1 MEYTTIQKTADR
13 WGISKARVHQL
24 CQDGRI
30 PGAVYENKHWRVPVD
45 AKKPVGTGPE
55 GTVSASKKAKE
66 WGVPVAA
73 VTRLCGLGLI
83 PGAVHIG
90 RLWHIPEDAVYPLEG
105 YLPVLEIAEKWGM
118 NRVPVSKLCKEGRI
132 PDAKRV
138 GRDWYIPVDAKKP
151 TSKLKERKQGYISP
165 TKAAEEWGVSRKFVC
180 KACREGRIPDAE
192 FIDDKWHIPEDA
204 ECPLERRAN
213 WRKR

>member
-13 WGISKARVHQL
+13 WGVSKAYVHKL

-45 AKKPVGTGPE
+45 AEKPMGTGPE

-151 TSKLKERKQGYISP
+151 TSQLTERKTGYTSP
-165 TKAAEEWGVSRKFVC
+165 TKMAEKWCVSRAFVC
-180 KACREGRIPDAE
+180 AAAREGRIPGAE
-192 FIDDKWHIPEDA
+192 LIDGRWHIPEDA
-204 ECPLERRAN
+204 EMPRRQYRR
-213 WRKR
+213 RK